1 MVLLGRQAAVNLP
14 ASSYDDTD
22 LEDASKYISCISG
35 GVFGSSSGSG
45 SSCGCAGVRIG
56 VAAAVSPS
64 A

>member
-1 MVLLGRQAAVNLP
+1 MVLLGRQAAVNFP

-22 LEDASKYISCISG
+22 LEDASKYIRCIAG
-35 GVFGSSSGSG
+35 GVFAASSST

-56 VAAAVSPS
+56 AAAPVSPS